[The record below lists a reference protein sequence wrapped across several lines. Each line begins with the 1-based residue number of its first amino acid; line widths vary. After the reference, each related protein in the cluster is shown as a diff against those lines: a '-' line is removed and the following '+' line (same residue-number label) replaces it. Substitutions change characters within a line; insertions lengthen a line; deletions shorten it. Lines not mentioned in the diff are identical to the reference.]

1 MGQLA
6 DEIRRRSAVAD
17 EELSHADTAI
27 REARIVADLAFETA
41 ALVGL
46 TLDRVVDQLT
56 QLEREL
62 KKLRNAPP
70 RRRKPEIAVSRM
82 PS

>member
-1 MGQLA
+1 M
-6 DEIRRRSAVAD
+6 AD
-17 EELSHADTAI
+17 EELSHADTTI

-56 QLEREL
+56 QLEKEL
-62 KKLRNAPP
+62 KKLRKRAA
-70 RRRKPEIAVSRM
+70 KT
-82 PS
+82 